1 MAIKDDITVM
11 AGKRTIQSQD
21 VETKS
26 TVKHATTGEVYASE
40 EEAKADI
47 NDPATNTTEQDI
59 RRDVAISVNK
69 LPDVFGGTS

>member
-11 AGKRTIQSQD
+11 AGKKTFPIPD

-26 TVKHATTGEVYASE
+26 TVKHATTGEVYADE
-40 EEAKADI
+40 DEAKADI
-47 NDPATNTTEQDI
+47 NNPATDTTEQDI

-69 LPDVFGGTS
+69 LPNILGGTS

>member
-11 AGKRTIQSQD
+11 AGKRTIPAQD
-21 VETKS
+21 VDTKS
-26 TVKHATTGEVYASE
+26 TVKHADTGEVYASE

-69 LPDVFGGTS
+69 LPDGFGGTS

>member
-1 MAIKDDITVM
+1 MSIKDDITVL
-11 AGKRTIQSQD
+11 AGKRTIPAQD
-21 VETKS
+21 VETTS

-47 NDPATNTTEQDI
+47 NNPATNTTEQDI

-69 LPDVFGGTS
+69 LPDILGGTA

>member
-1 MAIKDDITVM
+1 MAIKDDIIVM
-11 AGKRTIQSQD
+11 AGKRTIPTQD

-26 TVKHATTGEVYASE
+26 TIKHANTGEVYASE

-47 NDPATNTTEQDI
+47 NNPATDTTEQDI

>member
-1 MAIKDDITVM
+1 MAIKDNITVM

-47 NDPATNTTEQDI
+47 NNPATNTTEQDI
-59 RRDVAISVNK
+59 QRDVAVSVNK
-69 LPDVFGGTS
+69 LPGILGGTS

>member
-11 AGKRTIQSQD
+11 AGKRTIPAQD

-26 TVKHATTGEVYASE
+26 TVKHANTGEVYANE
-40 EEAKADI
+40 DAAKADI
-47 NDPATNTTEQDI
+47 NNPATDTTEQDI

-69 LPDVFGGTS
+69 IPNILGGTS

>member
-1 MAIKDDITVM
+1 MAIKDNITVM
-11 AGKRTIQSQD
+11 AGKTTVPAPD
-21 VETKS
+21 VETNT

-47 NDPATNTTEQDI
+47 NDPATDTTEQDI

-69 LPDVFGGTS
+69 LPDIFGGTS

>member
-1 MAIKDDITVM
+1 MSIKDDITVM
-11 AGKRTIQSQD
+11 AGKRTIPAQD

-59 RRDVAISVNK
+59 QRDVAISVNK
-69 LPDVFGGTS
+69 LPGILGGTS

>member
-11 AGKRTIQSQD
+11 AGKRTITAQD
-21 VETKS
+21 VETNT

-47 NDPATNTTEQDI
+47 NNPATDTTEQDI

-69 LPDVFGGTS
+69 LPDVFGGTA

>member
-1 MAIKDDITVM
+1 MAIKDNITVM
-11 AGKRTIQSQD
+11 AGKRTIPAQD

-47 NDPATNTTEQDI
+47 NNPATNTTEQDI

-69 LPDVFGGTS
+69 LPGIFGGTS